1 MVKYIYKYNPD
12 TYEYTN
18 LEQAYLDPEET
29 RTQGKNVYSL
39 PAWATFTKPPKT
51 LKNEVAIFDFNNDDW
66 IIEPDYRGMY
76 QVNNTMQPEK
86 VLNFGALPEGYIPI
100 TESQA
105 LKIEEDPLYYIINDG
120 QLIINPNYEE
130 QKLFAAK
137 EKKYQE
143 ALNGANDFINNEAC
157 FQFDENNS
165 IEATDGNIAKFTA
178 YAVGFST
185 GQLQQVYWTS
195 KEDNVI
201 VLNAEDV
208 QNILFGLGSIQ
219 GDVWNVQFV
228 AYKTAID
235 EAQTVAE
242 VERIVINYVN

>member
-1 MVKYIYKYNPD
+1 MYGEGQHKMIKYCFIKD
-12 TYEYTN
+12 
-18 LEQAYLDPEET
+18 EET
-29 RTQGKNVYSL
+29 GTVQLGVGCSDEYYKEIGMKQRDVEQS
-39 PAWATFTKPPKT
+39 
-51 LKNEVAIFDFNNDDW
+51 EVDFLWYLANKCPHYTDEEKLAI
-66 IIEPDYRGMY
+66 
-76 QVNNTMQPEK
+76 
-86 VLNFGALPEGYIPI
+86 
-100 TESQA
+100 
-105 LKIEEDPLYYIINDG
+105 
-120 QLIINPNYEE
+120 
-130 QKLFAAK
+130 AK
-137 EKKYQE
+137 ENKYQE
-143 ALNGANDFINNEAC
+143 ALKGANQFLNKTAC

-185 GQLQQVYWTS
+185 GQLEQVYWTS

>member
-1 MVKYIYKYNPD
+1 MIKYCFITD
-12 TYEYTN
+12 
-18 LEQAYLDPEET
+18 EET
-29 RTQGKNVYSL
+29 GKVQLGVGCSDEYYKEIGMKQRDVEQSEIDFEWYL
-39 PAWATFTKPPKT
+39 ADKCPHYTEEEK
-51 LKNEVAIFDFNNDDW
+51 LAI
-66 IIEPDYRGMY
+66 
-76 QVNNTMQPEK
+76 
-86 VLNFGALPEGYIPI
+86 
-100 TESQA
+100 
-105 LKIEEDPLYYIINDG
+105 
-120 QLIINPNYEE
+120 
-130 QKLFAAK
+130 AK
-137 EKKYQE
+137 ENKYQE
-143 ALNGANDFINNEAC
+143 ALKGANNFINNEAC
-157 FQFDENNS
+157 FQFDKNNS

-185 GQLQQVYWTS
+185 GQLEQVYWTT

-208 QNILFGLGSIQ
+208 QNILLGLGSIQ